1 MLRGYEPRK
10 DLEPAFPD
18 HVVVIAAPELHA
30 TILDDPK
37 AATLLSSLTL
47 NRDSA
52 VQVPVFGTRYTDTA
66 PVRSFGESG
75 LLLEKSGPGTPTSA
89 RAPSKVIDVPMP
101 SHGSLPL
108 AAMTGADQP
117 PLAFRLET

>member
-1 MLRGYEPRK
+1 M
-10 DLEPAFPD
+10 
-18 HVVVIAAPELHA
+18 
-30 TILDDPK
+30 
-37 AATLLSSLTL
+37 

-52 VQVPVFGTRYTDTA
+52 VHAPLFGTRYTDTE

-75 LLLEKSGPGTPTSA
+75 LLLVNSGPGTPTSA

-108 AAMTGADQP
+108 ATIAGTDQP
-117 PLAFRLET
+117 PLAFRFDT